1 MQRRLCLSFW
11 WWQFSKF
18 ILHNTALEGYF
29 IDLILQLGL
38 PEFCTSG
45 PPFTENQWGRYKL
58 MLWHAAD
65 QFTLIQWHLW
75 DTEHRWCLRSYTP
88 ALMRR
93 LRPCDHQHIHSNLAA
108 PEPYCLHDP
117 NSISDLIV
125 WIKLRIENWNS
136 IWSLLSWINEFILD
150 LTIWDIAWQ
159 YALVPLQA
167 AVKSVEIY
175 CSPSSKET
183 GNLWEIWIC
192 FQTWNMEII
201 LETDM
206 PSEFPQEAQTS
217 PNSINHAKFTKYCI

>member
-1 MQRRLCLSFW
+1 MQRRSCLSIW
-11 WWQFSKF
+11 WWQSFKL
-18 ILHNTALEGYF
+18 ILHNTALECYF

-38 PEFCTSG
+38 PEFCISG
-45 PPFTENQWGRYKL
+45 PPLTEDQWGRYKL
-58 MLWHAAD
+58 MLWHAAN

-136 IWSLLSWINEFILD
+136 IWSSLSWINEFILD
-150 LTIWDIAWQ
+150 FNYLRYSMTIC
-159 YALVPLQA
+159 P
-167 AVKSVEIY
+167 
-175 CSPSSKET
+175 CTTPS
-183 GNLWEIWIC
+183 GC
-192 FQTWNMEII
+192 
-201 LETDM
+201 
-206 PSEFPQEAQTS
+206 
-217 PNSINHAKFTKYCI
+217 